1 MADNILEMRNISK
14 AFPGVQA
21 LDNVSFKCKK
31 GEVMALVG
39 ENGAGKSTLMK
50 ILVGVYQADKGE
62 IILRGERV
70 KVTNP
75 REAQKLG
82 ISIIYQE
89 LNLLPYLDVAENIL
103 LGREPRRGLVINM
116 AELYFQANEWLKG
129 LSIGINPRTPVY
141 KLSVAQQQMVE
152 IIKALSLNAN
162 LIIMDEPSSS
172 LSGHELNS
180 LFDRIHLLQSKG
192 ITVIYISHRLD
203 EIFEVADRVTVLKD
217 GKLVGTLGCKT
228 ADKSTLIR
236 MMVGRTLDETYPEKA
251 EAAVSSKEVFSVVDL
266 SSEEKFQN
274 INFKVHKGEILGIAG
289 LVGAG
294 RTELAKAIFGAEP
307 PDKGEIYL
315 NGEKIDIDTPNKA
328 IKSGI
333 GFVTEDRRKEGL
345 IIGLSVRK
353 NITLPSLNRVTQLGF
368 IDNKEERK
376 IVKGLVRDLDIKTPS
391 IDWEVEYL
399 SGGNQQ
405 KVILAKW
412 LATMSQFIIFDEP
425 TRGIDVGAKAE
436 IYHLMRELAKKGIA
450 ILMISS
456 ELPEILGMCDR
467 ILVMHEGHIA
477 GELPSKKATEEEI
490 MFLAT
495 GGK

>member
-21 LDNVSFKCKK
+21 LDNVFFKCEK
-31 GEVMALVG
+31 GEVIALVG

-50 ILVGVYQADKGE
+50 VLVGVYQPDKGE
-62 IILRGERV
+62 IILRGKRV
-70 KVTNP
+70 KVANP

-89 LNLLPYLDVAENIL
+89 FNLLPYLNVAENIL
-103 LGREPRRGLVINM
+103 LGREPHRGPIMNVS
-116 AELYFQANEWLKG
+116 ELYSQADEWLKG
-129 LSIGINPRTPVY
+129 LGIDLDPQTPVY

-152 IIKALSLNAN
+152 ITKALSLNAN

-180 LFDRIHLLQSKG
+180 LFERIHLLQDKG

-217 GKLVGTLGCKT
+217 GKLMGTLDCKVT
-228 ADKSTLIR
+228 EKSTLIR

-251 EAAVSSKEVFSVVDL
+251 EIGVDRKEVFSVAGL
-266 SSEEKFQN
+266 SSEGKFQD
-274 INFKVHKGEILGIAG
+274 INFKVHKGEVLGIAG
-289 LVGAG
+289 LVGSG

-307 PDKGEIYL
+307 RDKGEIYL
-315 NGEKIDIDTPNKA
+315 NGERVGIDTPNKA
-328 IKSGI
+328 IKSGM

-345 IIGLSVRK
+345 VIGLSVRK
-353 NITLPSLNRVTQLGF
+353 NITLPSLSRIARLGF
-368 IDNKEERK
+368 IDSKEERK
-376 IVKGLVRDLDIKTPS
+376 KVKGLVRDLDIKTPS

-412 LATMSQFIIFDEP
+412 LTAMPQFIIFDEP

-436 IYHLMRELAKKGIA
+436 IYHLMRELAKKGIT

-467 ILVMHEGHIA
+467 ILVMHEGRIA